1 MTQIKE
7 VRKEVARVLAEDPEL
22 KDTLL
27 IHVYDSRQLPGKFNN
42 ELCVFSAGNAPE
54 GTALGKPGGS
64 PAYQFIIQWLM
75 KFEDKDQLAVIEDDA
90 DDVENAIYRVL
101 LQENYDNI
109 MWRKVVFP
117 NISMRPLAPGGSQNA
132 HFGRL
137 LIRIRV

>member
-1 MTQIKE
+1 MAQIKE
-7 VRKEVARVLAEDPEL
+7 IRKEVARVLAEDTEL

-27 IHVYDSRQLPGKFNN
+27 IHVYDSRQLPGIFNN

-54 GTALGKPGGS
+54 GTALGKPGGG
-64 PAYQFIIQWLM
+64 PAYQYIVQWLM
-75 KFEDKDQLAVIEDDA
+75 KFDHKDQLAAIEDDA

-101 LQENYDNI
+101 LQENYGNP

-117 NISMRPLAPGGSQNA
+117 GISMRPLAPGGSQNS

-137 LIRIRV
+137 LVRIRV